1 MAIKKKIKLNN
12 GAEINY
18 LVINNV
24 VVMSNQQIQLE
35 IHGFKSEEIYNEAIK
50 KVNKIKEQEELIAKF
65 NDLISQENYSED
77 ESVELSNQ
85 INSIANEI
93 ASLKNYEDY
102 ILKRFIVTIDYIENY
117 TTSELEKKVLKLKDL
132 N

>member
-50 KVNKIKEQEELIAKF
+50 KINKIKEQEELIAKF

-77 ESVELSNQ
+77 ESVKLSNQ

-102 ILKRFIVTIDYIENY
+102 ILKRFNVTIDYIENY

>member
-35 IHGFKSEEIYNEAIK
+35 IHGFKSEEIYNEAVK

-77 ESVELSNQ
+77 ESVKISNQ

-102 ILKRFIVTIDYIENY
+102 ILKRFNVTIDYIENY

>member
-93 ASLKNYEDY
+93 TSLKNYEDY

>member
-77 ESVELSNQ
+77 ESVKLSNQ

-102 ILKRFIVTIDYIENY
+102 ILKRFNVTIDYIENY

>member
-50 KVNKIKEQEELIAKF
+50 KINKIKEQEELIAKF

-93 ASLKNYEDY
+93 VSLKNYEDY
-102 ILKRFIVTIDYIENY
+102 ILKRFNVTIDYIENY
-117 TTSELEKKVLKLKDL
+117 SMSDLEKTVLKLKDL
-132 N
+132 K

>member
-102 ILKRFIVTIDYIENY
+102 ILKRFNITIDYIENY
-117 TTSELEKKVLKLKDL
+117 SMSDLEKTVLKLKDL
-132 N
+132 K

>member
-35 IHGFKSEEIYNEAIK
+35 IHGFKSEEIYNEAVK

-77 ESVELSNQ
+77 ESVKLSNQ

-102 ILKRFIVTIDYIENY
+102 ILKRFNVTIDYIENY

>member
-65 NDLISQENYSED
+65 NNLISQENYSED
-77 ESVELSNQ
+77 ESVKLSNQ

-102 ILKRFIVTIDYIENY
+102 ILKRFNVTIDYIENY

>member
-102 ILKRFIVTIDYIENY
+102 ILKRFIITIDYIENY

>member
-65 NDLISQENYSED
+65 NDLISQENYSDD

-102 ILKRFIVTIDYIENY
+102 ILKRFNVTIDYIENY
-117 TTSELEKKVLKLKDL
+117 SMSDLEKTVLKLKDL
-132 N
+132 K

>member
-77 ESVELSNQ
+77 ESIELSNQ

-93 ASLKNYEDY
+93 ASLKDYEDY

>member
-102 ILKRFIVTIDYIENY
+102 ILKRFNVTIDYIENY
-117 TTSELEKKVLKLKDL
+117 SISDLEKTVLKLKDL
-132 N
+132 K

>member
-77 ESVELSNQ
+77 ESVKLSNQ

>member
-77 ESVELSNQ
+77 ESIELSNQ

-102 ILKRFIVTIDYIENY
+102 ILKRFNVTIDYIENY
-117 TTSELEKKVLKLKDL
+117 SMSDLEKTVLKLKDL
-132 N
+132 K

>member
-50 KVNKIKEQEELIAKF
+50 KVNKIKEQQELIAKF

-77 ESVELSNQ
+77 ESVKLSNQ

-102 ILKRFIVTIDYIENY
+102 ILKRFNVTIDYIENY